1 MPCGVALIAVRAV
14 IDIARHTLVLLVG
27 LRLAVTNRAGKH
39 RVVRWIRVA
48 VAARTC
54 PSVLN
59 GEPGVVEHSSLPG
72 IRGMAGLA
80 SGGESGS
87 PVVRVR
93 GVVVILLVTGITI
106 RRNVY
111 VVVVHM
117 ALVAGHGRV
126 RTGEGELS
134 LTMIERCGNPRSS
147 VVTHFALLRKS
158 YLRMVGVVGVLE
170 IRQVTGNTS
179 CVRQLVISIDVTL
192 RTSQCGMGAGQQKAG
207 SVMVEL
213 CARPG

>member
-48 VAARTC
+48 VAARSC
-54 PSVLN
+54 PSVLH

-80 SGGESGS
+80 SGGESS
-87 PVVRVR
+87 SLVVRVR

-111 VVVVHM
+111 VVVVHV
-117 ALVAGHGRV
+117 ALVAGHGLV
-126 RTGEGELS
+126 RTSEGKNRF
-134 LTMIERCGNPRSS
+134 TVIKGCWNPRRR
-147 VVTHFALLRKS
+147 VVAHFTLLRKS
-158 YLRMVGVVGVLE
+158 YLHMVGVVGVLE
-170 IRQVTGNTS
+170 IRQVTGNTN

-192 RTSQCGMGAGQQKAG
+192 RTLQCGMGAGQRKACA
-207 SVMVEL
+207 VVVEL
-213 CARPG
+213 CARPA